1 MEAGKIP
8 TVKGA
13 FGTST
18 ALGYLEIAVLATE
31 CAATA
36 ATYRGFYA
44 NRPDEVLT
52 LE

>member
-8 TVKGA
+8 TVKIA

-18 ALGYLEIAVLATE
+18 ALGYLENAGLATD
-31 CAATA
+31 CALAAATN
-36 ATYRGFYA
+36 RGFYA
-44 NRPDEVLT
+44 NRPDVVLT